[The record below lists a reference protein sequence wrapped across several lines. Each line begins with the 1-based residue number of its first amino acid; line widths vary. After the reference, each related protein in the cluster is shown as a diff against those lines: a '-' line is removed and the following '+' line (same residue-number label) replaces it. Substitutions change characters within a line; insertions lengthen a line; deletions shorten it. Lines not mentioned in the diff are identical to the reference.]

1 MKKKAPQL
9 SRRAFLGG
17 VGASLAL
24 PFLPSM
30 WPRQAL
36 ASTDAPQ
43 RLLVFFVPNGV
54 NQADWTPTG
63 TGRDFQLNTIMSPL
77 ESLKDDILILSGLAN
92 EPAIPDSPGGHAG
105 GTAGILTCSG
115 ITESEGANIR
125 ASISVDQFAVQQ
137 LQPSTT
143 FPSLQLGTDGG
154 SDIGNCDG
162 QYSCAYIRNIS
173 WANATTPLSKLVD
186 PQIVF
191 DRMFAGNDPKAS
203 RAEKEKRWRY
213 NKSIL
218 DYVLEDANSLNVKL
232 GRTDKRKLDQY
243 MTGIRDLEQR
253 ITKAPARECGT
264 TEMPGAGLELPD
276 QVRALCDLMVTAY
289 QCDIT
294 RYITFMMANGVSN
307 RLYDF
312 LGISGGHHE
321 ISHHQN
327 DPVRLADIT
336 TITRWEVEQY
346 AYLLNRLKSI
356 EEGEGNILDNSIVM
370 FCSEMSDPDKH
381 YQYDHPIILAGGGG
395 GQITPGRHLVYENQE
410 PVADLHIGLLQA
422 LGAQAIS
429 FGENGT
435 GPLAGLKEG

>member
-1 MKKKAPQL
+1 MKKNAPNL

-30 WPRQAL
+30 WPRRAL
-36 ASTDAPQ
+36 ASTEAPQ

-54 NQADWTPTG
+54 NQATWAPTG
-63 TGRDFQLNTIMSPL
+63 TGRDFQLSSVMASL
-77 ESLKDDILILSGLAN
+77 EPLKDDILLLSGLAN

-105 GTAGILTCSG
+105 GTAGILTSSG
-115 ITESEGANIR
+115 ITESQGANIR
-125 ASISVDQFAVQQ
+125 AGISVDQFAVQQ
-137 LQPSTT
+137 LQPNTT
-143 FPSLQLGTDGG
+143 FQSLQLGTDGG

-173 WANATTPLSKLVD
+173 WSSPTTPLSKLVD

-253 ITKAPARECGT
+253 ITQAPARECGT
-264 TEMPGAGLELPD
+264 TEMPAPGLELPG

-294 RYITFMMANGVSN
+294 RYITFMLANGVSN
-307 RLYDF
+307 RLYNF
-312 LGISGGHHE
+312 LDITGGHHE
-321 ISHHQN
+321 LSHHQG
-327 DPVRLADIT
+327 DQERLDAIT
-336 TITRWEVEQY
+336 TITTWEVEQY
-346 AYLLNRLKSI
+346 AYLLNQLKNI
-356 EEGEGNILDNSIVM
+356 EEGEGSILDNSIVM
-370 FCSEMSDPDKH
+370 FCSEMSDPDTH
-381 YQYDHPIILAGGGG
+381 YQYDHPIILAGGGR
-395 GQITPGRHLVYENQE
+395 GQLTTGRHLAFEHKE
-410 PVADLHIGLLQA
+410 PVADLHIGIL
-422 LGAQAIS
+422 
-429 FGENGT
+429 
-435 GPLAGLKEG
+435 